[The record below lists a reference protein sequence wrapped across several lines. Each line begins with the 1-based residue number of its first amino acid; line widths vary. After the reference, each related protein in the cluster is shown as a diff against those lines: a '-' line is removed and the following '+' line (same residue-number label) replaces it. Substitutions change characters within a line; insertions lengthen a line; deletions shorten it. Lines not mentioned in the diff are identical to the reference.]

1 LAPPLTNLSIVLAAR
16 AVFRENE
23 EGPLPS
29 SSEGIMSQAVVDP
42 LELRRFAHH
51 LKQFNGDL
59 RERLSGL
66 HAEVTRLGD
75 TWRDQE
81 HEKFTQ
87 EFEQTLHVVE
97 HFLEVSEQHIPF
109 LTRKA
114 ERIEEYLQQH

>member
-1 LAPPLTNLSIVLAAR
+1 M
-16 AVFRENE
+16 RENE
-23 EGPLPS
+23 ENIPVLTEAS
-29 SSEGIMSQAVVDP
+29 MSQAVVDP

-66 HAEVTRLGD
+66 HAELTRLGD

-81 HEKFTQ
+81 QIKFTE
-87 EFEQTLHVVE
+87 EFEQTLHVIE
-97 HFLEVSEQHIPF
+97 QFLEISHQHVPF
-109 LTRKA
+109 LNRKA